1 MKNVIFL
8 GGDRRMVYA
17 AEVFKREYNC
27 VICGFGGNDSS
38 ALNAELEYDYA
49 VLPIQPTRDGKT
61 IPTPLSADAPTI
73 GFDVLKGIMK
83 RNAVIFTGNTC
94 SALERLCREEGY
106 TLINYFER
114 EEIAVANAVPTAEG
128 ALEIAISRLP
138 VTIFGST
145 ALITGFGR
153 IAKILGRYLHGLGAR
168 VYIACRKKSDLK
180 WAEIYGFKAIDI
192 TDRECFNSAAAKADV
207 IFNTVPFGVFTRE
220 TVSGFKEE
228 ALYIELASTDG
239 IERGGAEKLKFER
252 VIARGLP
259 GKTAPVTAGQ
269 IIAETIKNIL
279 IERRGEND
287 A

>member
-1 MKNVIFL
+1 MKSVIFL

-27 VICGFGGNDSS
+27 VVCGFGGNDSS
-38 ALNAELEYDYA
+38 ALNAEREYDYA

-61 IPTPLSADAPTI
+61 IPAPLSPDTPSI
-73 GFDVLKGIMK
+73 GFDVLKRIMK

-94 SALERLCREEGY
+94 HALERLCREEGY

-114 EEIAVANAVPTAEG
+114 EELAVANAVPTAEG

-138 VTIFGST
+138 ITIFGSD
-145 ALITGFGR
+145 ALVTGFGR
-153 IAKILGRYLHGLGAR
+153 IAKILGKYLQAFGAE
-168 VYIACRKKSDLK
+168 VSIACRKKSDLK
-180 WAEIYGFKAIDI
+180 WAEIYGYKPIDI
-192 TDRECFNSAAAKADV
+192 TDKECLKSAVAKADV
-207 IFNTVPFGVFTRE
+207 IFNTVPFGVFTKE
-220 TVSGFKEE
+220 TVSLFKEE

-239 IERGGAEKLKFER
+239 IEHEVTEKLKIER

-259 GKTAPVTAGQ
+259 GKTAPVTAGR

-279 IERRGEND
+279 IERRDEND

>member
-1 MKNVIFL
+1 MKSIIFL

-27 VICGFGGNDSS
+27 IICGFGGNDSS
-38 ALNAELEYDYA
+38 ALNSEREYDYA

-61 IPTPLSADAPTI
+61 IPSPLSPDAPTI
-73 GFDVLKGIMK
+73 GFDVLRGIMK
-83 RNAVIFTGNTC
+83 RGALIFTGNTC
-94 SALERLCREEGY
+94 PALERLCREEGY

-114 EEIAVANAVPTAEG
+114 EELAVANAVPTAEG

-138 VTIFGST
+138 TTIFGSV
-145 ALITGFGR
+145 ALVTGFGR
-153 IAKILGRYLHGLGAR
+153 ISKILGRYLRGLGAK
-168 VYIACRKKSDLK
+168 VCVACRKRSDLK
-180 WAEIYGFKAIDI
+180 WAEIYGFEPVDI
-192 TDRECFNSAAAKADV
+192 TDPASFNAAAAKADV
-207 IFNTVPFGVFTRE
+207 IFNTVPFEVFPRE
-220 TVSGFKEE
+220 TVTAFKEE

-239 IERGGAEKLKFER
+239 IENGAEKLKIER

-259 GKTAPVTAGQ
+259 GKTAPVTAGR

-279 IERRGEND
+279 IERRSEND